1 MANPPLTHLG
11 SASTPAM
18 EFSSWAP
25 SLEARFR
32 SRQLCCC
39 WVVDCSVQLALRADA
54 YSRRFPDYRFHRQ
67 AQSRPAFFMPDRP
80 VSKSYLERV
89 ARVEKI
95 REAQEVATTILLDA
109 DYTRVGF

>member
-1 MANPPLTHLG
+1 
-11 SASTPAM
+11 
-18 EFSSWAP
+18 
-25 SLEARFR
+25 
-32 SRQLCCC
+32 
-39 WVVDCSVQLALRADA
+39 
-54 YSRRFPDYRFHRQ
+54 
-67 AQSRPAFFMPDRP
+67 MPDRP